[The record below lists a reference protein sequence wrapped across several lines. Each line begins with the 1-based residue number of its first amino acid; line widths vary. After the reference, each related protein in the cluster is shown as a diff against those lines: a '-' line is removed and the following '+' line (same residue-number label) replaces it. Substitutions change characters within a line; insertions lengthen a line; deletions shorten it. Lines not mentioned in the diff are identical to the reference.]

1 MYVEEKCFISFRL
14 AATACTEL
22 FLDNIQYTVLNRD
35 SNRGIYNRNE
45 KRYYTN
51 RKQQAIQQKQHPA
64 SIKADEKN
72 QIKVGS
78 CYSDQQRAFLAVE
91 LDIYRRVLM
100 VKVLIADPYCI
111 AVLCIYT
118 SAGESLCGPYLLQP
132 KERRKEQIACGS
144 FTTQQRKSCRLLRN
158 TI

>member
-1 MYVEEKCFISFRL
+1 MKKTIFQNLKNFLGCFLISL
-14 AATACTEL
+14 T
-22 FLDNIQYTVLNRD
+22 LNV
-35 SNRGIYNRNE
+35 G
-45 KRYYTN
+45 
-51 RKQQAIQQKQHPA
+51 

-118 SAGESLCGPYLLQP
+118 SAGESLCGPYLL
-132 KERRKEQIACGS
+132 
-144 FTTQQRKSCRLLRN
+144 
-158 TI
+158 